1 MTVAQVRALLAA
13 LPDDAPLCFCT
24 GTDAG
29 PLVEI
34 TQVDLVAAA
43 VDGDHFLPTFDE
55 AASGVFKE
63 AVVVYDQ
70 SQCARP

>member
-1 MTVAQVRALLAA
+1 MTVAQVRALLAT

-29 PLVEI
+29 TLVEI
-34 TQVDLVAAA
+34 TQVEVVAAT

-55 AASGVFKE
+55 APAGVFKV
-63 AVVVYDQ
+63 AVVT
-70 SQCARP
+70 